1 LALPFPYAAAPLH
14 ALKLKSP
21 AQAEKATEADVK
33 TLPVN
38 GFLAI
43 GLPSVWE
50 RPKSLWDVIGAGR
63 PVECIDFSIRATGAV
78 PPEVQITTTGIGGA
92 TLLDLTKPHGTC
104 SESAIPGSSVVTIA
118 KAATTDHW
126 LRLAVR
132 ERAFPELAQGA
143 KGGLVF
149 LATPDRPPLEVELTL
164 RRQGFPAA
172 FEAPLWFLGIGVPAL
187 LTAWV
192 GFIFTRW
199 QKDRE
204 TNSSTRA
211 SWLHFGKAKPISFAA
226 SSAAIITT

>member
-1 LALPFPYAAAPLH
+1 M
-14 ALKLKSP
+14 
-21 AQAEKATEADVK
+21 
-33 TLPVN
+33 
-38 GFLAI
+38 
-43 GLPSVWE
+43 
-50 RPKSLWDVIGAGR
+50 
-63 PVECIDFSIRATGAV
+63 ECIDFSIRATGAV
-78 PPEVQITTTGIGGA
+78 PPEVQITTKGIGGA

-204 TNSSTRA
+204 TNQQYEGELAAFRKSEADKLRGFFGSHYHNIILVVEPGQADNMRKELFDRGIIKALPRNTAARVLVAINRA
-211 SWLHFGKAKPISFAA
+211 DWNSPARRYFKWVNWPERLRR
-226 SSAAIITT
+226 